1 MKKFSIRLV
10 SIILSLIL
18 VISSLPLT
26 VLSVSAADGD
36 ASTTNLTASDVAYCG
51 IGVGTDSNNKD
62 CVRFPEQ
69 GYTAIKHCE
78 FTFTGTVSDG
88 KAVGT
93 FSSDALGYTKYIN
106 ISTGAARQPL
116 KTTADTF
123 TVAFNTGING
133 TASLVNNSSQYL
145 FFRDEEH
152 GKGYDYMFDRCRTDF
167 ADIQNKKECGGNRQ
181 WQNHYLRNWA
191 ANTKGK
197 GII

>member
-36 ASTTNLTASDVAYCG
+36 TATTNLTASDVAYCG
-51 IGVGTDSNNKD
+51 TGVGTDSNNKD

-93 FSSDALGYTKYIN
+93 FSSDALGYTKYVN
-106 ISTGAARQPL
+106 VTDKAQQPL

-123 TVAFNTGING
+123 NVAFDTGISN
-133 TASLVNNSSQYL
+133 TVSIRSTNSNNYL
-145 FFRDEEH
+145 FFRDE
-152 GKGYDYMFDRCRTDF
+152 DYSVD
-167 ADIQNKKECGGNRQ
+167 K
-181 WQNHYLRNWA
+181 
-191 ANTKGK
+191 
-197 GII
+197 